1 MADVEKEAVSTAG
14 PQQQGPLP
22 IVFDDAEMDRMGRI
36 RPEVFKSVWVEIGFV
51 ICILTSSIVAEF
63 LISGFNVLLPVVIE
77 ELQIDPN
84 KRTWPANVFALVAG
98 ALLLPF
104 GRLADMYGG
113 YVIFLFGLVWMAAW
127 SLIGGFSINF
137 IMLVMCRAL
146 QGIGAAAFLPAGI
159 MLLGSVYRPGP
170 RKNVVFSF
178 YGACAPFGFFFGIC
192 LAGLSG
198 QYLTWGWFFWIG
210 AILLMV
216 VVAGTVAFVPND
228 RKNPKDTVMDW
239 WGLASSFAALIFL
252 VFSLT
257 GSGQFG
263 WKSPQILT
271 TLILGIV
278 LLAVFIYIEAKVAFQ
293 PLLPLSLFSV
303 KYMKLLVLCLFL
315 SYGSFGIYL
324 FYASFHMET
333 VLHISPLLSAGWFA
347 PMAITGI
354 VIGTL
359 GGMIL
364 HRLSGT
370 VMLMIATIGFM
381 IASLLFALT
390 PDRPLYWAWI
400 LPAMVCASIGIDI
413 TFNISN
419 IYITSN
425 VPSDQ
430 QGLAGALINVILFVG
445 MSIWLGIADY
455 AVSTKAG
462 LGLKASYNVGF
473 WLGVAAAGVALLT
486 VVGGIRIGKAK
497 SDLTVEERQELEQ
510 EILRRRIASA
520 SENRK

>member
-1 MADVEKEAVSTAG
+1 MVVDVEKEAATDG
-14 PQQQGPLP
+14 GTHQQSRP
-22 IVFDDAEMDRMGRI
+22 IIFDDAEIDKMGRI
-36 RPEVFKSVWVEIGFV
+36 RPEVFRNVWVEIGFC

-77 ELQIDPN
+77 DLQIDPS
-84 KRTWPANVFALVAG
+84 KRTWPANVFALVTG

-113 YVIFLFGLVWMAAW
+113 YVVFLFGLTWMAVW

-210 AILLMV
+210 TILLGV
-216 VVAGTVAFVPND
+216 VVVGSVFLVPND
-228 RKNPKDTVMDW
+228 RKSPQDIVMDW
-239 WGLASSFAALIFL
+239 WGLGSSFAALILL
-252 VFSLT
+252 VYAFTDSAHY
-257 GSGQFG
+257 G
-263 WKSPQILT
+263 WKSPQILV
-271 TLILGIV
+271 TLILGIG
-278 LLAVFIYIEAKVAFQ
+278 LFAGFLYIEAKVAIQ
-293 PLLPLSLFSV
+293 PLLPLSLFQL
-303 KYMKLLVLCLFL
+303 KYMKSLVFCLFL

-324 FYASFHMET
+324 FYASFYMET

-347 PMAITGI
+347 PLAITGI

-359 GGMIL
+359 GGFVL
-364 HRLSGT
+364 HRLTGT
-370 VMLMIATIGFM
+370 VMLAISTIGFL
-381 IASLLFALT
+381 ISSLLFALT
-390 PDRPLYWAWI
+390 PDHPSYWAWI
-400 LPAMVCASIGIDI
+400 LPAMICASIGIDI

-419 IYITSN
+419 IFITSN
-425 VPSDQ
+425 VPADQ
-430 QGLAGALINVILFVG
+430 QGLAGALINVLLFVG

-455 AVSTKAG
+455 AVSTDAH
-462 LGLKASYNVGF
+462 LGLKVSYNVGF
-473 WLGVAAAGVALLT
+473 YLAVAIAGLALLL
-486 VVGGIRIGKAK
+486 VLGRIRIGKAK
-497 SDLTVEERQELEQ
+497 SDLTVAERDELEQ
-510 EILRRRIASA
+510 ELLRRRNAGVS
-520 SENRK
+520 KPPK